1 MFPLSGITF
10 HLTWWQRPWRVK
22 SGKLYFE
29 QLGCSLILRSMLAL
43 RINGHARHV
52 WQATQQEKGKEGEK
66 GEWRSRVAFPPTPS
80 PLKFAPAVK
89 CPDKRISPWDIPPP
103 LRYTV
108 WYTFRILYFS
118 WRVTVFLI
126 INYLFN
132 FNLCHGKELV
142 AFNWELVTLG
152 GCKRLHGRFPVLS
165 SLNIVQRPTWRSS
178 EFSRHQKFPP
188 HARKKPPVLRVITG
202 FIWNTTPSQPQTQ
215 PIFFSQKMVSSMRA

>member
-1 MFPLSGITF
+1 MFPLSSITF

-29 QLGCSLILRSMLAL
+29 QLRCSLILRSMLAL

-66 GEWRSRVAFPPTPS
+66 GLFLP
-80 PLKFAPAVK
+80 
-89 CPDKRISPWDIPPP
+89 PPP
-103 LRYTV
+103 LWSLRLQSSVLIKEFPRGVSPPRYTV

-178 EFSRHQKFPP
+178 EFGRHQKFPP
-188 HARKKPPVLRVITG
+188 HARKKPPVPRVITG
-202 FIWNTTPSQPQTQ
+202 FMWNTTPSQPQTQ
-215 PIFFSQKMVSSMRA
+215 PIFFLSENGE